1 MSQSFA
7 VYWRSEPRQLFSFRQ
22 RVTAPSAHEARE
34 VFRLTASPRRRLIV
48 IGVKALDETGR
59 RCIRRGHW
67 LA

>member
-1 MSQSFA
+1 MPRLFA

-34 VFRLTASPRRRLIV
+34 VFRLTASSRRRPIV
-48 IGVKALDETGR
+48 IGVKALDHTGR